1 MQDDPQRKAIFET
14 IADGILVVDASGEV
28 VFANGAAERLFG
40 RSPLTGARLGIP
52 VAPESASTD
61 IQLPRAN
68 GTIWVELRTN
78 ALTWDGRPA
87 VLASLHDVTER
98 RQHEAELRENLLR
111 QGRTMMSIVSA
122 MSRLVAARDPYTA
135 GHENRVGHLA
145 SAIGAELGL
154 DESRCEGL
162 RMAGYLHDIG
172 KIAVPTEILVKPTRL
187 HPAEMDMVRGHAR
200 EGYQILRDIDFPW
213 PVAQVALQHHERL
226 DGSGYPDGLKG
237 NDISIEARIVA
248 VADVVESMS
257 SHRPYR
263 PGLGLPAAL
272 DEIENGAG
280 AVYDEKMVKAC
291 LRLFRVKGYELVAP

>member
-1 MQDDPQRKAIFET
+1 
-14 IADGILVVDASGEV
+14 
-28 VFANGAAERLFG
+28 
-40 RSPLTGARLGIP
+40 
-52 VAPESASTD
+52 
-61 IQLPRAN
+61 
-68 GTIWVELRTN
+68 
-78 ALTWDGRPA
+78 
-87 VLASLHDVTER
+87 
-98 RQHEAELRENLLR
+98 
-111 QGRTMMSIVSA
+111 MSIVLM
-122 MSRLVAARDPYTA
+122 MSRLVAATLHGRPR
-135 GHENRVGHLA
+135 EPGHLA